1 MNEKK
6 NKPEEATLT
15 PIDKKPIKEVWYKRD
30 AELRRERVI
39 KTISEIPNLST
50 TLKEIILY
58 AEHLHK
64 ELDWTESILTTM
76 LKPFADLGIEKEIMK
91 EWETLILSQN

>member
-6 NKPEEATLT
+6 NKPEEVTLT

-30 AELRRERVI
+30 AELRREKVI
-39 KTISEIPNLST
+39 KTISEVSNLST

-64 ELDWTESILTTM
+64 ELAWNESILTAM
-76 LKPFADLGIEKEIMK
+76 LKPYAEAGIEKEVMK
-91 EWETLILSQN
+91 EWETLILNQN